1 VPLSHAGSKEP
12 FKETAP
18 SAAGPFLKFSASLAY
33 FRRLVFVFTVK
44 EVSIA
49 DRFYLF
55 SRLKGRILL
64 LYKSISLRSAPR

>member
-33 FRRLVFVFTVK
+33 FRGLDFLLNVK
-44 EVSIA
+44 EMAFA
-49 DRFYLF
+49 D
-55 SRLKGRILL
+55 K
-64 LYKSISLRSAPR
+64 

>member
-33 FRRLVFVFTVK
+33 FRRLDFILTVK
-44 EVSIA
+44 EMAFA
-49 DRFYLF
+49 D
-55 SRLKGRILL
+55 K
-64 LYKSISLRSAPR
+64 